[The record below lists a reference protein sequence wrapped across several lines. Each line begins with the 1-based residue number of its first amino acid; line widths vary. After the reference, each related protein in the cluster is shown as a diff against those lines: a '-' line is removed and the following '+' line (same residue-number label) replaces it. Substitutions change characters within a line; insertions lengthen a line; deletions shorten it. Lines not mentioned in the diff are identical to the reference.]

1 MLAIIVHGGA
11 GTAKALNPKEQKLAR
26 IGVRKTAEAG
36 YLLLSKGGKALD
48 AVVEA
53 VQIMEDD
60 PIFNAGTGSALTVNG
75 EVEMDASLMTMQGHF
90 GAVGAIK
97 EVKNPILVARKVME
111 ETDHL
116 LLVGEGATKFARYS
130 GFEKYNP
137 ITKRAKDKLAELKQ
151 KSKSTYFP
159 KLKKFLKYGTVGA
172 VAFDRHHQVAVANS
186 SGGIRGKLPGRVG
199 DSALLGA
206 GVYASVLGAVTA
218 TGHGEC
224 ITKLF
229 LSKIT
234 VDMMKTHHAQNA
246 IERALKEAKK
256 LGCACGVIGIDNRS
270 NIGFGKTTEYMAW
283 AYIRDGALLSF

>member
-1 MLAIIVHGGA
+1 MLEIIVNGGA
-11 GTAKALNPKEQKLAR
+11 GSAKALTPEEQKIAR
-26 IGVRKTAEAG
+26 IGVRKAAEAG
-36 YLLLSKGGKALD
+36 YLVLNKSGKALD

-53 VQIMEDD
+53 VLVMEDD
-60 PIFNAGTGSALTVNG
+60 PIFNAGTGSALTING

-97 EVKNPILVARKVME
+97 DVKNPILVARKVME

-116 LLVGEGATKFARYS
+116 LLVGEGAIKFARYMK
-130 GFEKYNP
+130 FEKYDP
-137 ITKRAKDKLAELKQ
+137 LTKRQQEKLAQFKEKGE
-151 KSKSTYFP
+151 SPYFP
-159 KLKKFLKYGTVGA
+159 NLKKYLRYGTVGA
-172 VAFDRHHQVAVANS
+172 VAFDRHQQVAVANS

-218 TGHGEC
+218 TGHGEG

-234 VDMMKTHHAQNA
+234 VDMMKVHDAQNA
-246 IERALKEAKK
+246 IELALKEAKK
-256 LGCACGVIGIDNRS
+256 VSCKCGIIGIDNKG

-283 AYIRDGALLSF
+283 AYLRDNALVSF

>member
-11 GTAKALNPKEQKLAR
+11 GSSKALTPEEQEIAR
-26 IGVRKTAEAG
+26 KVVRKAAEAG
-36 YLLLSKGGKALD
+36 YLVLGKGGKAID

-53 VQIMEDD
+53 VRIMEDD
-60 PIFNAGTGSALTVNG
+60 PIFNAGTGSALTING
-75 EVEMDASLMTMQGHF
+75 EVEMDASLMTMEGHF

-97 EVKNPILVARKVME
+97 DVKNPILVAQKVMG

-116 LLVGEGATKFARYS
+116 LLVGEGAIKFARYMK
-130 GFEKYNP
+130 FEKYSP
-137 ITKRAKDKLAELKQ
+137 ITKRQQEKLTQFKEKGESQ
-151 KSKSTYFP
+151 YFP
-159 KLKKFLKYGTVGA
+159 KLQKYLNYGTVGA
-172 VAFDRHHQVAVANS
+172 VAFDRHQQVAVANS

-234 VDMMKTHHAQNA
+234 VDMMKIHDAQTA
-246 IERALKEAKK
+246 IELALKEAKK
-256 LGCACGVIGIDNRS
+256 IGCACGAIGIDTKG

-283 AYIRDGALLSF
+283 AYVRDNALVSF

>member
-11 GTAKALNPKEQKLAR
+11 GSAKALTAEEQKLAR
-26 IGVRKTAEAG
+26 IGVRKAAEAG
-36 YLLLSKGGKALD
+36 CLVLEKGGRALD

-53 VQIMEDD
+53 VRIMEDD
-60 PIFNAGTGSALTVNG
+60 PIFNAGTGSALTING
-75 EVEMDASLMTMQGHF
+75 EAEMDASLMTMRGHF

-116 LLVGEGATKFARYS
+116 LLVGEGALQFARYMK
-130 GFEKYNP
+130 FEKYNP
-137 ITKRAKDKLAELKQ
+137 VTKRQQIKLAQLKEKG
-151 KSKSTYFP
+151 KSQYFP
-159 KLKKFLKYGTVGA
+159 NLKKYLKYGTVGA
-172 VAFDRHHQVAVANS
+172 VAFDRYQEVAVANS

-199 DSALLGA
+199 DSAMLGA
-206 GVYASVLGAVTA
+206 GVYASEVGAVTA

-234 VDMMKTHHAQNA
+234 VDMMKNYNAQTA
-246 IERALKEAKK
+246 IELALKEAKK
-256 LGCACGVIGIDNRS
+256 NGCPCGLIGIDNKG
-270 NIGFGKTTEYMAW
+270 NIGFGQTAEYMAW
-283 AYIRDGALLSF
+283 SYIRDNALVSF

>member
-1 MLAIIVHGGA
+1 MLTIIVHGGA
-11 GTAKALNPKEQKLAR
+11 GSAKALTSEEKKLAR
-26 IGVRKTAEAG
+26 IGVRKAAEAG
-36 YLLLSKGGKALD
+36 YLVLSKGGKALD

-53 VQIMEDD
+53 VRVMEDD
-60 PIFNAGTGSALTVNG
+60 PIFNAGTGSALTING
-75 EVEMDASLMTMQGHF
+75 KVEMDASLMTMRGHF

-116 LLVGEGATKFARYS
+116 LLVGEGAVKFARYMK
-130 GFEKYNP
+130 FEKYNP
-137 ITKRAKDKLAELKQ
+137 ITKRQQNKLAQFKEKGASQ
-151 KSKSTYFP
+151 YFP
-159 KLKKFLKYGTVGA
+159 NLKKYLKYGTVGA
-172 VAFDRHHQVAVANS
+172 VAFDRYQQVAVANS

-206 GVYASVLGAVTA
+206 GVFASVLGAVTA

-234 VDMMKTHHAQNA
+234 VDMMKIHSAQTA
-246 IERALKEAKK
+246 IEFALKEAKK
-256 LGCACGVIGIDNRS
+256 SVAHAG
-270 NIGFGKTTEYMAW
+270 
-283 AYIRDGALLSF
+283 

>member
-1 MLAIIVHGGA
+1 MLTIIIHGGA
-11 GTAKALNPKEQKLAR
+11 GSSKVLTSEEQKLAR
-26 IGVRKTAEAG
+26 IGVRKAAEAG
-36 YLLLSKGGKALD
+36 YLVLGKGGKALD
-48 AVVEA
+48 AVVQA
-53 VQIMEDD
+53 VRVMEDD
-60 PIFNAGTGSALTVNG
+60 PIFNAGTGSALTING
-75 EVEMDASLMTMQGHF
+75 EVEMDASLMTMRGHF

-116 LLVGEGATKFARYS
+116 LLVGEGAVKFARYMK
-130 GFEKYNP
+130 FEKYNP
-137 ITKRAKDKLAELKQ
+137 ITKRQQNKLAQLKEKG
-151 KSKSTYFP
+151 KSQYFP
-159 KLKKFLKYGTVGA
+159 NLKKYLKYGTVGA
-172 VAFDRHHQVAVANS
+172 VAFDRFQQVAVANS

-206 GVYASVLGAVTA
+206 GVYASELGAVTA

-234 VDMMKTHHAQNA
+234 VDMMKIHSAQTA
-246 IERALKEAKK
+246 IELALKEPKK
-256 LGCACGVIGIDNRS
+256 IGCACGVIGIDNRG

-283 AYIRDGALLSF
+283 AYLRDNALVSF

>member
-1 MLAIIVHGGA
+1 MLTIIVHGGA
-11 GTAKALNPKEQKLAR
+11 GSAKALTPEEQKLAR
-26 IGVRKTAEAG
+26 IGVRKAAEVG
-36 YLLLSKGGKALD
+36 YLVLGKGGKALD

-53 VQIMEDD
+53 VRVMEDD
-60 PIFNAGTGSALTVNG
+60 PIFNAGTGSALTING
-75 EVEMDASLMTMQGHF
+75 KVEMDASLMTMRGHF

-97 EVKNPILVARKVME
+97 EVKNSILVARKVME
-111 ETDHL
+111 KTDHL
-116 LLVGEGATKFARYS
+116 LLVGEGALKFARYMK
-130 GFEKYNP
+130 FEKYNP
-137 ITKRAKDKLAELKQ
+137 ITKRQQNKLAQFKEKGESQ
-151 KSKSTYFP
+151 YFP
-159 KLKKFLKYGTVGA
+159 NLKKYLKYGTVGA
-172 VAFDRHHQVAVANS
+172 VAFDRYQQVAVASS

-234 VDMMKTHHAQNA
+234 VDLMKIHAAQTA
-246 IERALKEAKK
+246 IELALKEAKK
-256 LGCACGVIGIDNRS
+256 IGCACGVIGIDNRG

-283 AYIRDGALLSF
+283 AYLRDNALVSF